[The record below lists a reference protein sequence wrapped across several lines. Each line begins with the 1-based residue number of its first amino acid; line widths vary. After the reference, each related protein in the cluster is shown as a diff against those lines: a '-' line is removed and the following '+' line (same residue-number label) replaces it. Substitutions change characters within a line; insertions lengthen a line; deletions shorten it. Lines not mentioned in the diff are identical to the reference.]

1 MLEIEPDM
9 HDFADDPVAQ
19 QNKDSIEALND
30 GEQAELV
37 AGLIQLGLT
46 VEDLEPAWTYCLFR
60 WRGRKTR

>member
-30 GEQAELV
+30 DEQAELV
-37 AGLIQLGLT
+37 AGLIQLGVT
-46 VEDLEPAWTYCLFR
+46 VEDMEPART
-60 WRGRKTR
+60 